1 VTTAV
6 RRRRVRPWGTIAVS
20 ACTLLIPMQP
30 VFIMPDGSPLRF
42 AAADAVAPLV
52 LLAALARPR
61 RRLPLGL
68 AALIGAIPLLALFTT
83 LWAGLDRPLSY
94 YALGKTAGLLYLTSL
109 CFAAA
114 RCLDPGGDRTVLRAL
129 AGGGLWSAAI
139 GLVAFVASFAGVE
152 TQLVAHGRLCSTM
165 LGDPNIYCS
174 LLAVSLLALVGDR
187 RLSRRVRLA
196 GGIVLGCA
204 IVATGSRSGMVGAFA
219 GLAAS
224 ELVRSRDPW
233 AAALRTLYAT
243 SVATLAGVAAL
254 MTDRGW
260 RAAQTLWEFVW
271 RTWTVESRFDLYTR
285 AWEQFG
291 EHPVLGVGIGGFNE
305 LNTWYSAGQTGH
317 FAVHNTYLWALV
329 DLGLGGGFLVTT
341 LVLAGIWWCAQA
353 ARRRP
358 APDGAATIAAGI
370 ATLAMFNL
378 FVDGFYQRHFWILL
392 ACALALPRA
401 RRTVAAAVPVP
412 VRRTPVYEAVAR

>member
-1 VTTAV
+1 MTVH
-6 RRRRVRPWGTIAVS
+6 RRRVRPWGTIAVA
-20 ACTLLIPMQP
+20 ACALLIPMQP

-42 AAADAVAPLV
+42 AAADAVTPLV
-52 LLAALARPR
+52 FLAALARPR

-94 YALGKTAGLLYLTSL
+94 YALGKTAGLLYLTTL

-114 RCLDPGGDRTVLRAL
+114 RCLDAGGERAVLRGLA
-129 AGGGLWSAAI
+129 AGGVWSAAI

-174 LLAVSLLALVGDR
+174 LLAVSLLALDGDR
-187 RLSRRVRLA
+187 RLPRRTRLV
-196 GGIVLGCA
+196 GGMLLGCA

-233 AAALRTLYAT
+233 AAGVRALYAT
-243 SVATLAGVAAL
+243 SVATLGAAAAL
-254 MTDRGW
+254 MTDAGW
-260 RAAQTLWEFVW
+260 RAAQALWEFVW

-305 LNTWYSAGQTGH
+305 LNTWYSPGQTGH

-341 LVLAGIWWCAQA
+341 LVLAGIWWCARA

-358 APDGAATIAAGI
+358 APDGAVTIAAGI

>member
-1 VTTAV
+1 
-6 RRRRVRPWGTIAVS
+6 
-20 ACTLLIPMQP
+20 
-30 VFIMPDGSPLRF
+30 
-42 AAADAVAPLV
+42 
-52 LLAALARPR
+52 
-61 RRLPLGL
+61 
-68 AALIGAIPLLALFTT
+68 
-83 LWAGLDRPLSY
+83 
-94 YALGKTAGLLYLTSL
+94 
-109 CFAAA
+109 
-114 RCLDPGGDRTVLRAL
+114 
-129 AGGGLWSAAI
+129 
-139 GLVAFVASFAGVE
+139 
-152 TQLVAHGRLCSTM
+152 
-165 LGDPNIYCS
+165 
-174 LLAVSLLALVGDR
+174 
-187 RLSRRVRLA
+187 
-196 GGIVLGCA
+196 
-204 IVATGSRSGMVGAFA
+204 MVGAFA

-401 RRTVAAAVPVP
+401 RRAVATAVAVP